1 MASEIRVDKINRLS
15 GVGTD
20 TLSPTGVDIAGITTA
35 ATLRATTGI
44 VTSLT
49 AGSLTSL
56 GAISGT
62 TGTFSS
68 DVSVAGDFQVPDVI
82 KHEGDVNTK
91 IRFPA
96 ADTVTVETAG
106 SERVRIDSDGKIGIG
121 TASPATDIHTLSSSD
136 HIITHQSGTAGA
148 DVRLNFRDTGSI
160 DQGGIHYAFNGNS
173 MRLRTAQGERLRIT
187 SAGDLGINVTSP
199 SAKLDV
205 VDDSASGYIAE
216 FRQGNT
222 SNSGQIVID
231 SPTNSDSR
239 PTLIELS
246 RAGTLQWSIGQGYN
260 SSGGAFHLAT
270 SSLSAGVTGVKASF
284 LAGGGL
290 TFNGD
295 TAAAN
300 ALDDYEEGTCPNLAF
315 KAGNAPANSNTSIQE
330 SRYIKI
336 GSLVYI
342 TFFIDMNA
350 HNAETGGSAFI
361 TGLPFTAANRHS
373 SISIGYFNSLIQN
386 QTILGGTIQ
395 PGSQQILLRHAT
407 SAATATAS
415 MDYSNAIGTS
425 TEMIISATYSIV

>member
-1 MASEIRVDKINRLS
+1 MTVVNPKSISGINSITMASGSDNLLTIH
-15 GVGTD
+15 
-20 TLSPTGVDIAGITTA
+20 TTN
-35 ATLRATTGI
+35 TT
-44 VTSLT
+44 
-49 AGSLTSL
+49 
-56 GAISGT
+56 
-62 TGTFSS
+62 
-68 DVSVAGDFQVPDVI
+68 
-82 KHEGDVNTK
+82 
-91 IRFPA
+91 
-96 ADTVTVETAG
+96 
-106 SERVRIDSDGKIGIG
+106 ERVRVNSDGDVIVGSGITVSPDGDIFTTGVTTATTFVGALTG
-121 TASPATDIHTLSSSD
+121 TASANAVLTGSTNNTVTTVTGANAIQGESALTFDGNTLTVSAPSNDTPFVVDTASTNGAHLRFQKD
-136 HIITHQSGTAGA
+136 GSNQHFVGAGA
-148 DVRLNFRDTGSI
+148 GMGVGDKEDLSLRAYDNILFAS
-160 DQGGIHYAFNGNS
+160 GNS
-173 MRLRTAQGERLRIT
+173 STERLRIT
-187 SAGDLGINVTSP
+187 SAGDVGINSTAP
-199 SAKLDV
+199 STKLDV
-205 VDDSASGYIAE
+205 VDDSASGYIAK
-216 FRQGNT
+216 FRQSNT

-231 SPTNSDSR
+231 SPTDSDSR
-239 PTLIELS
+239 PVLMDMT
-246 RAGTLQWSIGQGYN
+246 RAGTIQWSIGQGYN